1 MPLVPIYL
9 ERTHSAQKYLSVL
22 ADNQLNLF
30 GEADAK
36 NGNDGV
42 PSNAKKRIADK
53 RRLSSLAQ
61 SLLLFVFF
69 FLFSLPSTPVERVT
83 CARAS
88 TREARIIYTP
98 PPFFASQ
105 DAFQDHHPLISLPL
119 PPVNHTR
126 RNREA
131 NSPESN
137 VTMRFIRDNLRG

>member
-105 DAFQDHHPLISLPL
+105 DAFQDHHPPHLS
-119 PPVNHTR
+119 PPSPRQSHASQSR
-126 RNREA
+126 SQFSRIERNNE
-131 NSPESN
+131 
-137 VTMRFIRDNLRG
+137 VY